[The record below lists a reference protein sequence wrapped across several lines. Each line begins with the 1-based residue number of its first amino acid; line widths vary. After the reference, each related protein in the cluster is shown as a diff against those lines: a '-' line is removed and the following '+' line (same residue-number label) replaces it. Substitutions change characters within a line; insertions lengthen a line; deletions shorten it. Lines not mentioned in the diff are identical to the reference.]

1 LTPQV
6 IFIVLNSAV
15 KQRTLCD
22 LAEKLYL
29 TKKHVVIHVADDRE
43 GDFYDKLIWTWKQS
57 SFIPHKF
64 VNVLNEPHDEPIVI
78 TQKIL
83 QPANFDILILAAP
96 APKEVTDLFQIIID
110 FADRSDQNLL
120 LQSRERYK
128 TYRSY
133 QYALKNMQAGD
144 FLTSGLF

>member
-1 LTPQV
+1 MPQV

-29 TKKHVVIHVADDRE
+29 IKKHAVIYVADIRE
-43 GDFYDKLIWTWKQS
+43 GEFYDKLLWTWKQS
-57 SFIPHKF
+57 SFIPHKYMDA
-64 VNVLNEPHDEPIVI
+64 LDEPQEEPIII

-83 QPANFDILILAAP
+83 HSENFDILVLAAP
-96 APKEVTDLFQIIID
+96 APKEVTDLFPTIID
-110 FADRSDQNLL
+110 FADRSDQNQL

-128 TYRSY
+128 AYRSY
-133 QYALKNMQAGD
+133 QYELKDMQAGD
-144 FLTSGLF
+144 FLTSGLS